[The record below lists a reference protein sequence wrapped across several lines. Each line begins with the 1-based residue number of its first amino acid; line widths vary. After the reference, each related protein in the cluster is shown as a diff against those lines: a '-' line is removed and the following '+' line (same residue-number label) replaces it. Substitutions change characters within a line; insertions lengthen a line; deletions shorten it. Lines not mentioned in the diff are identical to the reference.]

1 MTKKSAREIQLWFHG
16 LVLDTLTQAP
26 VVLLRDESGQINIP
40 IWIGMAEA
48 TSIATALKEI
58 PSYRPLTHDFLKT
71 VLTLLGG
78 TVDNV
83 CITKI
88 EDGTFYAET
97 RLKGKDDTTFVID
110 CRPSDA
116 IALAVRVNCPIFV
129 NEEVA
134 KQSSVRL
141 EPILSESEGGHES
154 SEEKKESHEEDQA
167 AETKFQTLQ
176 HLDKDKWKEILEKL
190 SPDDFK
196 HKH

>member
-1 MTKKSAREIQLWFHG
+1 MKNPGEIRIWFHG
-16 LVLDTLTQAP
+16 LVLDTMTQAP
-26 VVLLRDESGQINIP
+26 VILLRDESGEINIP

-58 PSYRPLTHDFLKT
+58 PAYRPLTHDFLKT

-78 TVDNV
+78 RIDNV
-83 CITKI
+83 CINKV

-97 RLKGKDDTTFVID
+97 RMRGKDDTLYVID

-129 NEEVA
+129 TEEVA
-134 KQSSVRL
+134 KQAAVKL
-141 EPILSESEGGHES
+141 EPIISGPELS
-154 SEEKKESHEEDQA
+154 SEENPGENPKESESP
-167 AETKFQTLQ
+167 AEVKFKTIQQ
-176 HLDKDKWKEILEKL
+176 FDKDKWKEILEKL

-196 HKH
+196 YKH